1 MTSHPQTIILPSFR
15 FTLRP
20 CVMGSGVRVGED
32 LSYLSTTVMV
42 WILNVLV
49 GKGTLRRW
57 GLAGGIGSL
66 GVCPCRGQ

>member
-1 MTSHPQTIILPSFR
+1 
-15 FTLRP
+15 
-20 CVMGSGVRVGED
+20 MGSGVRVGAD

-57 GLAGGIGSL
+57 GLAEGIGSL